1 LILIN
6 SYNTEQHNWEENHN
20 MNYFEKKKIK
30 DILEDNI
37 DSYKDIIVMGW
48 VRTKRVSKN
57 IAFIE
62 INDGSALENLQ
73 LVILNP
79 AQHPLAEIN
88 TGASIKVKGY
98 IDKVEGREQD
108 VEMKAEEIDIIG
120 AAPEDFI
127 LQKKRHSFEFLR
139 EIAHLR
145 ARTNTFGVVN
155 RFRSKMSYAVHNYF
169 YNKDFKYIHT
179 PIITSSDAEG
189 AGEVFKVTTLDLDNL
204 PRTEKG
210 EINYNEDFF
219 AQETGLTVSGQL
231 EAELLATAL
240 GDVYT
245 FGPTFRAE
253 NSNTSR
259 HASEFWMI
267 EPEMAF
273 CNLDEMMTL
282 MEDFI
287 KNLFKFALEDAEEEM
302 NFFNQWIDEGR
313 REMIEK
319 IIEADFGRITY
330 TEAIEILE
338 NSDQDFEYPVS
349 WGVDLQSEHER
360 YLTEEHFKKPIMV
373 KDYPKEIKAF
383 YMRQNDDD
391 KTVAAVDC
399 LVPGVGEIVGGS
411 QREERYDKLKQRMEE
426 LNMNLEKYEWF
437 LDIRKYGSVPHSGF
451 GLGFERLLMYLSGMQ
466 NIRDVISFPRTPGNA
481 EF

>member
-1 LILIN
+1 
-6 SYNTEQHNWEENHN
+6 
-20 MNYFEKKKIK
+20 MNYFEKQKVK
-30 DILEDNI
+30 DILEDRI
-37 DSYKDIIVMGW
+37 DNYNDVIVMGW

-62 INDGSALENLQ
+62 INDGSTLKNLQ

-79 AQHPLAEIN
+79 AEYPLAEIN
-88 TGASIKVKGY
+88 RGASIKVEGY

-108 VEMKAEEIDIIG
+108 VEMKAEEIEIIG
-120 AAPEDFI
+120 EAPEDFI

-155 RFRSKMSYAVHNYF
+155 RFRSKMSYAIHNYF

-179 PIITSSDAEG
+179 PIITSGDAEG
-189 AGEVFKVTTLDLDNL
+189 AGEIFKVTTLDFDNL

-210 EINYNEDFF
+210 EIDYSKDFF
-219 AQETGLTVSGQL
+219 AKETGLTVSGQL

-287 KNLFKFALEDAEEEM
+287 KNLFKFALEEAEEEM
-302 NFFNQWIDEGR
+302 DFFNQWIDEGR
-313 REMIEK
+313 REMIEN
-319 IIEADFGRITY
+319 IIEADFGRISY
-330 TEAIEILE
+330 TEAIDILE
-338 NSDQDFEYPVS
+338 NSGQDFEYPVS

-383 YMRQNDDD
+383 YMRQNDDQ

-399 LVPGVGEIVGGS
+399 LVPGVGEIIGGS
-411 QREERYDKLKQRMEE
+411 QREERYDKLKNRMEE
-426 LNMNLEKYEWF
+426 LNMDLEKYEWF
-437 LDIRKYGSVPHSGF
+437 LEIRKYGTVPHSGF

-466 NIRDVISFPRTPGNA
+466 NIRDIISFPRTPGNA
-481 EF
+481 DF

>member
-1 LILIN
+1 
-6 SYNTEQHNWEENHN
+6 
-20 MNYFEKKKIK
+20 MNYFERKKIK
-30 DILEDNI
+30 DILEDKI
-37 DSYKDIIVMGW
+37 DSYQDVIVMGW

-62 INDGSALENLQ
+62 INDGSALKNLQ
-73 LVILNP
+73 LVILDP
-79 AQHPLAEIN
+79 DAHPLAEIN

-108 VEMKAEEIDIIG
+108 VEMKAEEIEVIG
-120 AAPEDFI
+120 EAPEDFI

-179 PIITSSDAEG
+179 PIITSGDAEG
-189 AGEVFKVTTLDLDNL
+189 AGEVFKVSTLDFENL

-210 EINYNEDFF
+210 EIDYSQDFF
-219 AQETGLTVSGQL
+219 TQETGLTVSGQL

-287 KNLFKFALEDAEEEM
+287 KNLFKFALEEAEEEM
-302 NFFNQWIDEGR
+302 DFFNQWIDEGR
-313 REMIEK
+313 REMIEN

-383 YMRQNDDD
+383 YMRQNDDG

-411 QREERYDKLKQRMEE
+411 QREERYDKLKSRMEE
-426 LNMNLEKYEWF
+426 MNMDLEKYDWF

-481 EF
+481 KF

>member
-1 LILIN
+1 
-6 SYNTEQHNWEENHN
+6 
-20 MNYFEKKKIK
+20 
-30 DILEDNI
+30 
-37 DSYKDIIVMGW
+37 
-48 VRTKRVSKN
+48 TKRVSKN

-62 INDGSALENLQ
+62 INDGSTLKNLQ

-79 AQHPLAEIN
+79 AEYPLAEIN
-88 TGASIKVKGY
+88 RGASIKVKGY

-108 VEMKAEEIDIIG
+108 VEMKAEEIEIIG
-120 AAPEDFI
+120 EAPEDFI

-155 RFRSKMSYAVHNYF
+155 RFRSKMSYAIHNYF

-179 PIITSSDAEG
+179 PIITSGDAEG
-189 AGEVFKVTTLDLDNL
+189 AGEIFKVTTLDFDNL

-210 EINYNEDFF
+210 EIDYSKDFF
-219 AQETGLTVSGQL
+219 AKETGLTVSGQL

-287 KNLFKFALEDAEEEM
+287 KNLFKFALEEAEEEM
-302 NFFNQWIDEGR
+302 DFFNQWIDEGR
-313 REMIEK
+313 REIIK
-319 IIEADFGRITY
+319 NIIEADFGRISY
-330 TEAIEILE
+330 TEAIDILE
-338 NSDQDFEYPVS
+338 NSGQDFEYPVS

-383 YMRQNDDD
+383 YMRQNDDQ

-399 LVPGVGEIVGGS
+399 LVPGVGEIIGGS
-411 QREERYDKLKQRMEE
+411 QREERYDKLKNRMEE
-426 LNMNLEKYEWF
+426 LNMDLEKYEWF
-437 LDIRKYGSVPHSGF
+437 LEIRKYGTVPHSGF

-466 NIRDVISFPRTPGNA
+466 NIRDIISFPRTPGNA
-481 EF
+481 DF

>member
-1 LILIN
+1 
-6 SYNTEQHNWEENHN
+6 
-20 MNYFEKKKIK
+20 MNYFEKKKVK
-30 DILEDNI
+30 DILEDRI
-37 DSYKDIIVMGW
+37 DNYNDVIVMGW

-62 INDGSALENLQ
+62 INDGSTLKNLQ

-79 AQHPLAEIN
+79 AEYPLAEIN
-88 TGASIKVKGY
+88 RGASIKVKGY

-108 VEMKAEEIDIIG
+108 VEMKAEEIEIIG
-120 AAPEDFI
+120 EAPEDFI

-155 RFRSKMSYAVHNYF
+155 RFRSKMSYAIHNYF

-179 PIITSSDAEG
+179 PIITSGDAEG
-189 AGEVFKVTTLDLDNL
+189 AGEIFKVTTLDFDNL

-210 EINYNEDFF
+210 EIDYSKDFF
-219 AQETGLTVSGQL
+219 AKETGLTVSGQL

-287 KNLFKFALEDAEEEM
+287 KNLFKFALEEAEEEM
-302 NFFNQWIDEGR
+302 DFFNQWIDEGR
-313 REMIEK
+313 RKMIEN
-319 IIEADFGRITY
+319 IIEADFGRISY
-330 TEAIEILE
+330 TEAIDILE
-338 NSDQDFEYPVS
+338 NSGQDFEYPVS

-383 YMRQNDDD
+383 YMRQNDDQ

-399 LVPGVGEIVGGS
+399 LVPGVGEIIGGS
-411 QREERYDKLKQRMEE
+411 QREERYDKLKNRMEE
-426 LNMNLEKYEWF
+426 LNMDLEKYEWF
-437 LDIRKYGSVPHSGF
+437 LEIRKYGTVPHSGF

-466 NIRDVISFPRTPGNA
+466 NI
-481 EF
+481 

>member
-1 LILIN
+1 
-6 SYNTEQHNWEENHN
+6 
-20 MNYFEKKKIK
+20 
-30 DILEDNI
+30 
-37 DSYKDIIVMGW
+37 
-48 VRTKRVSKN
+48 
-57 IAFIE
+57 
-62 INDGSALENLQ
+62 
-73 LVILNP
+73 
-79 AQHPLAEIN
+79 
-88 TGASIKVKGY
+88 
-98 IDKVEGREQD
+98 
-108 VEMKAEEIDIIG
+108 
-120 AAPEDFI
+120 
-127 LQKKRHSFEFLR
+127 
-139 EIAHLR
+139 
-145 ARTNTFGVVN
+145 
-155 RFRSKMSYAVHNYF
+155 MSYAIHNYF

-179 PIITSSDAEG
+179 PIITSGDAEG
-189 AGEVFKVTTLDLDNL
+189 AGEIFKVTTLDFDN
-204 PRTEKG
+204 PPKTDSG
-210 EINYNEDFF
+210 QIDFSQDFF
-219 AQETGLTVSGQL
+219 ARETGLTVSGQL

-287 KNLFKFALEDAEEEM
+287 KSLFKFALEEAEEEM
-302 NFFNQWIDEGR
+302 DFFNQWIDEGR
-313 REMIEK
+313 RDMIEN
-319 IIEADFGRITY
+319 IIKADFGRITY

-338 NSDQDFEYPVS
+338 NSGQEFEYPVS

-383 YMRQNDDD
+383 YMRQNDDG

-399 LVPGVGEIVGGS
+399 LVPGVGEIIGGS
-411 QREERYDKLKQRMEE
+411 QREERYEKLKTRMEE
-426 LNMNLEKYEWF
+426 LNMDLEKYEWF